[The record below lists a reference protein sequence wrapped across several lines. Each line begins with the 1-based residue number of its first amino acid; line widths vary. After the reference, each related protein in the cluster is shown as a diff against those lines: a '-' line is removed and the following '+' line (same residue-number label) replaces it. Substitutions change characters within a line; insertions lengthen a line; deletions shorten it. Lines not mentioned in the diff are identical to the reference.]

1 MARCCES
8 WISASPTRRKRRD
21 EMPRQGKPQ
30 GVSAWTSIRAAA
42 AGSLFS
48 WILIKSQFFADC
60 ADKTN
65 WPKDGPGLCTL
76 SNPPWFGGGF
86 YAQCSI

>member
-1 MARCCES
+1 
-8 WISASPTRRKRRD
+8 
-21 EMPRQGKPQ
+21 MPGQGKPQ
-30 GVSAWTSIRAAA
+30 GVSAWSSIRAAA

-76 SNPPWFGGGF
+76 SNPPWFGGVFLRAVLYLTFLEPQRSRG
-86 YAQCSI
+86 